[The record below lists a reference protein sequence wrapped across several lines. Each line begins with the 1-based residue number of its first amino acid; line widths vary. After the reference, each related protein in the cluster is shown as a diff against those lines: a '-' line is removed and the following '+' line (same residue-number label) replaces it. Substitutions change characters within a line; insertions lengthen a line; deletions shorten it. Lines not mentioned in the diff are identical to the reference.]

1 MSNLQQIKVKN
12 SQKLFNGVY
21 RYKTVIICPVA
32 AWFRGNNTDHADQ
45 MLKKYALDD
54 LPKYQCLNIK
64 NPTDYLYSV
73 EVLNL
78 LKSFS
83 DYDLRIE
90 QPLLSFYT
98 NHLDSA
104 VTMANLDVSRTKYM
118 CGPPDN
124 VVINTGEIILKRV
137 PFTYKV
143 TLGKTKKNYSNF
155 VDWSAKI
162 NKIKMTKT
170 CKTNLC
176 KDRSRGGFYFYVK
189 DDATMS
195 MVKMFV
201 NSDILRI
208 DKIINLTK

>member
-1 MSNLQQIKVKN
+1 
-12 SQKLFNGVY
+12 
-21 RYKTVIICPVA
+21 VA

-45 MLKKYALDD
+45 MLKKYASDD

-143 TLGKTKKNYSNF
+143 TLGKTKKNYSSF